1 MVCPVSPP
9 PSLISAS
16 AYLRKGSAAP
26 REELVVLGRVVL
38 PAVMRRDGGR
48 LEVVLEALGISI
60 GRLNSMQSSLSPI
73 PEPIALSLSSQAGT
87 RRRVANAGGK
97 CICPLRFSPAHQLGP
112 RRPRH
117 PTLTP
122 SCCRHRVQC
131 PLRRLTLTMLPPLL
145 AVSSRYAVSL
155 AQIVAS
161 MLAWCQLSKGLVE
174 LVGGGKNCPSLPCVA
189 QNDGS

>member
-60 GRLNSMQSSLSPI
+60 GGLDSM
-73 PEPIALSLSSQAGT
+73 
-87 RRRVANAGGK
+87 
-97 CICPLRFSPAHQLGP
+97 
-112 RRPRH
+112 
-117 PTLTP
+117 
-122 SCCRHRVQC
+122 
-131 PLRRLTLTMLPPLL
+131 
-145 AVSSRYAVSL
+145 
-155 AQIVAS
+155 
-161 MLAWCQLSKGLVE
+161 
-174 LVGGGKNCPSLPCVA
+174 
-189 QNDGS
+189 